1 MVYDR
6 ARMEYH
12 FGHLEGGETP
22 TTSVQKL
29 RQRWAGCKVQVA
41 RIRIGGSLV
50 SRSCA
55 PYLAVLSVQTALYL
69 VQTAL
74 FCRTGVW
81 SQTAAP
87 HVLPCS
93 LQLKLYVCTSLDF
106 KTELQGCKSFLN
118 ILI

>member
-1 MVYDR
+1 MYVNSILMQER
-6 ARMEYH
+6 AVMMYYRVRMENDL
-12 FGHLEGGETP
+12 GQLEGGETP
-22 TTSVQKL
+22 TTTSVQKL

-41 RIRIGGSLV
+41 RIRFGGSLV

-93 LQLKLYVCTSLDF
+93 LQLICMFVPV
-106 KTELQGCKSFLN
+106 
-118 ILI
+118 